1 MEPVSPILAVS
12 SPTWGQDSVTLIQA
26 VQRGDVT
33 KVNDLIKTGC
43 DVNKNEEGTYGTP
56 LTYAVMKSQA
66 DCVRSLISH
75 GAEVDDLSTEMMES
89 LWRLA
94 VDEAEGGRFDILNH
108 LLENYEKP
116 HDTRKLVENISRM
129 TKACDVELQTMEGRI
144 EAVQTAGF
152 PELSRAL
159 GRDRLDHVKEFLS
172 MRVVA
177 HTFEDVALSV
187 RSISREKPVRTLYLL
202 NTTKPGF
209 FPYEAF
215 QEGKWSKLCLL
226 MGVNGEIRKIPS
238 MPFHR
243 SQLTVLVLLNTK
255 LTMLPDD
262 IGELTNL
269 EVLRLSFNHLR
280 TLPPAVGKCHA
291 LRYLAADHNVLRDL
305 PRELGQLADTLVSLF
320 VNNNEINKLPF
331 ELGLLRNLR
340 YLSLENN
347 PIEFPQP
354 NILQQPLQHLL
365 AYLRPYLG
373 ETVEDRTVRVVL
385 MGGQGAGK
393 TTLLH
398 GMQRKYWIGTAPDP
412 QRTAYI
418 DIADVNL
425 QEIQLRV
432 FDLAGDDN
440 VFQTQL
446 PFLPR
451 RCLYLVTFDLSVEVV
466 DPDSALTAQLEASLT
481 RICEHAPMAYVILV
495 GTHVDDKRL
504 TKDILD
510 YTWGKVNALLQRARP
525 SHRESFAGE
534 SSIGNCLLCQ
544 KADHLY
550 RVSETR
556 NGPGYV
562 TVDSF
567 RQKTTSGDLGKRWSF
582 GKADEFE
589 SPHILGYFEVSG
601 KRPCPK
607 PLFSISNRIH
617 NESVEQLKYAME
629 GYAQLLRD
637 PCPNI
642 PKKWS
647 DTIRFLRYEAPQQNA
662 HLQSHPI
669 MPFDVYCA
677 IAMTCGILSEE
688 EITVMTQHFHQQ
700 GVFLHYS
707 DSPELTN
714 HVFLS
719 TKWLTNQLGKLLSHD
734 REQPPISAEG
744 YLEHSILPEVWGDV
758 EERYHGTLL
767 SLFRHVGIS
776 VEVCDTKRDIFPGR
790 IPACRPDEVIWTA
803 ELSAE
808 ENQITSVF
816 GLRRFPLSFF
826 ASLVAAVERDRAHAK
841 LLVKNPA
848 VYRQNR
854 IVYVSNSVPTGCPA
868 CRKRNIS
875 HGDAWHLREAETP
888 DTAEQDEDRE
898 DSRIAHLLDVPE
910 FSEEQKSRSTS
921 SESLAQ
927 EEPELPEA
935 DQQKSPAVIFDSS
948 DSESSKTDFV
958 ATQKTHFY
966 LNPRSR
972 SLEVIVR
979 GERPCCGMEHV
990 REILRGVFAG
1000 KPALAHHEKIVCP
1013 CCLLEGNPAP
1023 AFFPRDPDVE
1033 PEGVQA
1039 NHQNSQQKG
1048 VQITCRNGHQ
1058 LGSWRDLLKGT
1069 IPDSF
1074 RAKMR
1079 CGNHDDV
1086 DSAGSIVC
1094 PACVLEKHP
1103 APAVFEH
1110 VAMAMDAA
1118 QKTLVCQNG
1127 HELGTWEDIAGGKIP
1142 GKFLHQEETTENG
1155 NDLLEKVTNRNSV
1168 EVTEQQVI
1176 QETPLLS
1183 NQSDARR
1190 EGLVTETGV
1199 TMNLE
1204 NINSNTNNN
1213 NNNKDTLGSFPL
1225 LEQMQR
1231 MMGESPSDKALVNHT
1246 QTESHPDS
1254 PHPKSPHPNS
1264 PQPDTPR
1271 TSKRKS
1277 HSDDYPQDHNPFQE
1291 GTDNS
1296 APMQYP
1302 VELNP
1307 FEEVEERVA
1316 TIQVDDMYVS
1326 SPLET
1331 SSVLGPGDSAVQ

>member
-1 MEPVSPILAVS
+1 MEPVSPILAAP

-26 VQRGDVT
+26 VQRGDLT
-33 KVNDLIKTGC
+33 KVNDLIKSGC

-89 LWRLA
+89 LWKLA

-129 TKACDVELQTMEGRI
+129 TKACDVEVQTMEGRI
-144 EAVQTAGF
+144 EAVQTGGF
-152 PELSRAL
+152 SELSSAL
-159 GRDRLDHVKEFLS
+159 GRDRLDRVKEFLS

-202 NTTKPGF
+202 NTMKPGF

-215 QEGKWSKLCLL
+215 EDGKWAKLCLL
-226 MGVNGEIRKIPS
+226 MGVNGEIRKVPS
-238 MPFHR
+238 MPLHR
-243 SQLTVLVLLNTK
+243 SQLTVLVLLNTR

-262 IGELTNL
+262 IGELSNL
-269 EVLRLSFNHLR
+269 EVLRLSFNHIR
-280 TLPPAVGKCHA
+280 TLPPGIGKCHS
-291 LRYLAADHNVLRDL
+291 LRYLAADHNALREL

-320 VNNNEINKLPF
+320 VNNNEIVKLPF

-354 NILQQPLQHLL
+354 NILQQPLQHIL

-385 MGGQGAGK
+385 MGGKGAGK

-412 QRTAYI
+412 EKTVYI

-425 QEIQLRV
+425 TEIQLRL
-432 FDLAGDDN
+432 FDLAGDAD

-446 PFLPR
+446 PFVPR
-451 RCLYLVTFDLSVEVV
+451 RCLYLVTFDLSVEAV
-466 DPDSALTAQLEASLT
+466 DPDSDLTSQLEASLSK
-481 RICEHAPMAYVILV
+481 ISEHAPMAYVILV

-525 SHRESFAGE
+525 SHRENFSGE

-550 RVSETR
+550 RVAETR

-567 RQKTTSGDLGKRWSF
+567 RQRTQSIDLGRRWSF

-617 NESVEQLKYAME
+617 NESIEQLKYAME

-647 DTIRFLRYEAPQQNA
+647 EMIRFLRYEAPQQNA
-662 HLQSHPI
+662 HLQTHPI

-719 TKWLTNQLGKLLSHD
+719 TKWLTSQLGKLLSHD
-734 REQPPISAEG
+734 HEQPPISADG
-744 YLEHSILPEVWGDV
+744 FLDHDILPKVWADV

-767 SLFRHVGIS
+767 ALFRHVGIS
-776 VEVCDTKRDIFPGR
+776 VKVCDTERDVFPGR
-790 IPACRPDEVIWTA
+790 IPACHPDDAIWNA
-803 ELSAE
+803 DLAPE
-808 ENQITSVF
+808 ESQITSVF
-816 GLRRFPLSFF
+816 SFSRYPLSLFS
-826 ASLVAAVERDRAHAK
+826 SLVAAVERDRAHSK

-848 VYRQNR
+848 VYRQNCV
-854 IVYVSNSVPTGCPA
+854 VYVSSSVPTGCA
-868 CRKRNIS
+868 VCRKRNLS
-875 HGDAWHLREAETP
+875 HGDAWHLLAEKP
-888 DTAEQDEDRE
+888 DTTATEQEDDRE

-921 SESLAQ
+921 SESLNVQ

-958 ATQKTHFY
+958 ATQKMHFY
-966 LNPRSR
+966 LNPKSR

-990 REILRGVFAG
+990 REILAGIFVG
-1000 KPALAHHEKIVCP
+1000 KPRLTHQEKVVCP
-1013 CCLLEGNPAP
+1013 CCLLEGKPAP
-1023 AFFPRDPDVE
+1023 AFFTRNPDME
-1033 PEGVQA
+1033 PDGVRA
-1039 NHQNSQQKG
+1039 THQNSHQQDG
-1048 VQITCRNGHQ
+1048 EEITCRNSHQ
-1058 LGSWRDLLKGT
+1058 LGTWRDLLKGT
-1069 IPDSF
+1069 IPESF
-1074 RAKMR
+1074 RARMR
-1079 CGNHDDV
+1079 CGNHGDA
-1086 DSAGSIVC
+1086 DSTDSIVC

-1103 APAVFEH
+1103 EPAVFEH
-1110 VAMAMDAA
+1110 DEVGAEE
-1118 QKTLVCQNG
+1118 QKPLVCQNG
-1127 HELGTWEDIAGGKIP
+1127 HELGTWGDIADGKIP
-1142 GKFLHQEETTENG
+1142 EKYLQHWQGTKNG
-1155 NDLLEKVTNRNSV
+1155 TDLPQKVTNRNSA

-1176 QETPLLS
+1176 QDTPSLT
-1183 NQSDARR
+1183 NQSHDRK
-1190 EGLVTETGV
+1190 EETAETAV
-1199 TMNLE
+1199 TMKTNLE
-1204 NINSNTNNN
+1204 NTNNN
-1213 NNNKDTLGSFPL
+1213 NNNKDSVGSFPL

-1231 MMGESPSDKALVNHT
+1231 MMGESPSDEALMNLA
-1246 QTESHPDS
+1246 QTESLSDPPNPTSRSPDS
-1254 PHPKSPHPNS
+1254 
-1264 PQPDTPR
+1264 PR

-1277 HSDDYPQDHNPFQE
+1277 HSEDYPQEQNPFDEPTCTYSSPSQ
-1291 GTDNS
+1291 
-1296 APMQYP
+1296 QYP
-1302 VELNP
+1302 EELNP

-1316 TIQVDDMYVS
+1316 TIQVDEMYIS
-1326 SPLET
+1326 SPLAN
-1331 SSVLGPGDSAVQ
+1331 SSVLGPEDSAVQ